1 MYKKYL
7 LQLEEAGKIRN
18 LKERSID
25 CYKNY
30 VSYFLNYMEKVPEEL
45 TCQDVRDFLLA
56 KKDDGL
62 KATTLNLYNSTI
74 RFFYRNVLHVLWDD
88 ITVPRMII
96 EHKLPTVLSTDEI
109 DRLLD
114 ATDDLKYKAM
124 FATMYSSGMRVSEV
138 VHLHYG
144 DISRTHMQ
152 IHVRDT
158 KNRMDRYTILSE
170 RNLALLT
177 EYWFACGKPR
187 DILFPNKFTGEYLTI
202 SSVEQVIR
210 RSAATA
216 GLSGVTPH
224 CLRHSF
230 ATHLME
236 QGVEQRNIQTLF
248 GHRDQYS
255 PSPVQAKVALNIM
268 NCKTGAYGANVCV
281 CEDCGAVQIHYNS
294 CRNRCC
300 PMCQAVPKEMW
311 MDARRED
318 VLDAPYFHLV
328 FTVPD
333 ILNPVIYS
341 NQKLLYDALYH
352 AASSTISEL
361 AADREH
367 LGAKV
372 GYICILHT
380 WGV

>member
-1 MYKKYL
+1 
-7 LQLEEAGKIRN
+7 
-18 LKERSID
+18 
-25 CYKNY
+25 
-30 VSYFLNYMEKVPEEL
+30 
-45 TCQDVRDFLLA
+45 
-56 KKDDGL
+56 
-62 KATTLNLYNSTI
+62 
-74 RFFYRNVLHVLWDD
+74 
-88 ITVPRMII
+88 MII

-109 DRLLD
+109 GRLLD

-187 DILFPNKFTGEYLTI
+187 DILFPNKFTGEYLTV

-236 QGVEQRNIQTLF
+236 QGVEQRNIQALL
-248 GHRDQYS
+248 GHRDPKSTEVYLHVSNKSLMGIQS
-255 PSPVQAKVALNIM
+255 PFDRKA
-268 NCKTGAYGANVCV
+268 GADY
-281 CEDCGAVQIHYNS
+281 E
-294 CRNRCC
+294 
-300 PMCQAVPKEMW
+300 
-311 MDARRED
+311 
-318 VLDAPYFHLV
+318 
-328 FTVPD
+328 
-333 ILNPVIYS
+333 
-341 NQKLLYDALYH
+341 
-352 AASSTISEL
+352 
-361 AADREH
+361 
-367 LGAKV
+367 
-372 GYICILHT
+372 
-380 WGV
+380 